1 MISVLVLMPMRM
13 PTKAPP
19 VAVLRPPRS
28 RSSTSLLP
36 ISLLRPFL
44 TRFVPL
50 CVFFVTSDCS
60 ICVFVCVLQKSYMA
74 YIKAY
79 MGRVK
84 KHLEENNAARV
95 APFQAAAQNFVK
107 KVLTKFDDYKL

>member
-1 MISVLVLMPMRM
+1 
-13 PTKAPP
+13 
-19 VAVLRPPRS
+19 
-28 RSSTSLLP
+28 
-36 ISLLRPFL
+36 
-44 TRFVPL
+44 
-50 CVFFVTSDCS
+50 
-60 ICVFVCVLQKSYMA
+60 MA